1 MLSES
6 RTEYGNIA
14 IGDEVI
20 ATLAGAAALECY
32 GIVGMA
38 SRRLTDGFVELLG
51 RDNWSRGVE
60 VKIDGDQV
68 HITLHIIVSYGVRI
82 SEVARNVMQKVKYA
96 VERVT
101 GLNVVRVDVYVQGV
115 QLSQARPGGQKR

>member
-14 IGDEVI
+14 IGEEVI
-20 ATLAGAAALECY
+20 ATLAGAAAMECY

-60 VKIDGDQV
+60 VKVDGNEV
-68 HITLHIIVSYGVRI
+68 YITLHIIVSYGVRI
-82 SEVARNVMQKVKYA
+82 SEVAKNVMQKVKYA

-101 GLNVVRVDVYVQGV
+101 GLTVARVDVYVQGV

>member
-1 MLSES
+1 
-6 RTEYGNIA
+6 
-14 IGDEVI
+14 
-20 ATLAGAAALECY
+20 
-32 GIVGMA
+32 MA

>member
-14 IGDEVI
+14 IGEEVI
-20 ATLAGAAALECY
+20 ATLAGAAAMECY

-60 VKIDGDQV
+60 VKVDGNEV
-68 HITLHIIVSYGVRI
+68 YIALHIIVSYGVRI
-82 SEVARNVMQKVKYA
+82 SEVAKNVMQKVKYA
-96 VERVT
+96 VERIT
-101 GLNVVRVDVYVQGV
+101 GLTVARVDVYVQGV